1 MDVIIEL
8 IRENHGH
15 IINLAIACT
24 LGLLGAI
31 VNYIQIKDFRN
42 GFQVGRII
50 LSVSFVSPTIYILF
64 AGFVDT
70 KLQIAL
76 TILSGAFHEEAL
88 GLLRRRFENMRSSIE
103 MSSNDRNLTRDESQ
117 DNSSQDNRKENQ

>member
-8 IRENHGH
+8 IKENHDH
-15 IINLAIACT
+15 IINLAVACT

-31 VNYIQIKDFRN
+31 VNYMSIKDFRN

-70 KLQIAL
+70 KLQIGL

-88 GLLRRRFENMRSSIE
+88 GLLRKRFENMRSSIE
-103 MSSNDRNLTRDESQ
+103 MNNDRSLIKKDESQ
-117 DNSSQDNRKENQ
+117 DKKDKNQ

>member
-103 MSSNDRNLTRDESQ
+103 MNNDRSLIKKDE
-117 DNSSQDNRKENQ
+117 SQDNRKENQ

>member
-1 MDVIIEL
+1 MDIIIEL
-8 IRENHGH
+8 IKENHDH
-15 IINLAIACT
+15 ITNLVVACT

-31 VNYIQIKDFRN
+31 VNYLRMQDFKN
-42 GFQVGRII
+42 GFQIGRIF

-70 KLQIAL
+70 KLQIGL

-88 GLLRRRFENMRSSIE
+88 GLLRSRFNKMRSSIE
-103 MSSNDRNLTRDESQ
+103 MNNDRSFVAKDESQ
-117 DNSSQDNRKENQ
+117 NKPKQEEETK

>member
-103 MSSNDRNLTRDESQ
+103 MNNDRGLIKKDE
-117 DNSSQDNRKENQ
+117 SQDNRKENQ

>member
-8 IRENHGH
+8 IRENHDH

-103 MSSNDRNLTRDESQ
+103 MNNDRGLIKKDE
-117 DNSSQDNRKENQ
+117 SQDNRKENQ

>member
-88 GLLRRRFENMRSSIE
+88 GLLRKRFENMRSSIE
-103 MSSNDRNLTRDESQ
+103 MNNDRSLIKKDE
-117 DNSSQDNRKENQ
+117 SQDNRKENQ

>member
-1 MDVIIEL
+1 MEVIIEL
-8 IRENHGH
+8 IQENHDH
-15 IINLAIACT
+15 IINLVVACT
-24 LGLLGAI
+24 LGLIGAL
-31 VNYIQIKDFRN
+31 VNYIQVKDFKN
-42 GFQVGRII
+42 GFQVGRIM

-88 GLLRRRFENMRSSIE
+88 GLLRRRFENMKSSIE
-103 MSSNDRNLTRDESQ
+103 MSNNDRDRSLARDESQ
-117 DNSSQDNRKENQ
+117 DKKEETK

>member
-8 IRENHGH
+8 IRENHDH
-15 IINLAIACT
+15 IINLAVACT

-31 VNYIQIKDFRN
+31 VNYMSIKDFRN

-70 KLQIAL
+70 KLQIGL

-88 GLLRRRFENMRSSIE
+88 GLLRKRFENMRSSIE
-103 MSSNDRNLTRDESQ
+103 MNNDRSLIKKDESQ
-117 DNSSQDNRKENQ
+117 DKKDKNQ

>member
-8 IRENHGH
+8 IGENHEH

-31 VNYIQIKDFRN
+31 VNYMYMKDFRN

-88 GLLRRRFENMRSSIE
+88 GLLRKRFENMRSSIE
-103 MSSNDRNLTRDESQ
+103 MNNDRGLIKKDESQ
-117 DNSSQDNRKENQ
+117 DKKDKNQ